1 MTAQQDAF
9 ARICERMQA
18 LSTEKP
24 ACARVHA
31 PARPSDLIRRIA
43 VRLDHRQAA

>member
-18 LSTEKP
+18 LMAEKP
-24 ACARVHA
+24 GRVHA
-31 PARPSDLIRRIA
+31 PARPGDLIRRIGD
-43 VRLDHRQAA
+43 RLDHRQAA